1 MSKVRVIADK
11 NGNVIN
17 VSQNNPE
24 YGSIR
29 VEQEVA
35 IINNTG
41 WVKNVRRVAF
51 INGKVEDLASLNY
64 TADQEIKGKI
74 VVKESLKPF
83 NLESPDKNLKVAG
96 DTGVICRYEDQPI
109 YSKTFFT
116 TNLNTSDELLSH
128 TNSEEIK
135 EVQVA
140 QKAIKSLKDI
150 QNEIKSKKKE
160 VNL

>member
-74 VVKESLKPF
+74 
-83 NLESPDKNLKVAG
+83 
-96 DTGVICRYEDQPI
+96 
-109 YSKTFFT
+109 
-116 TNLNTSDELLSH
+116 
-128 TNSEEIK
+128 EETIQTIK
-135 EVQVA
+135 D
-140 QKAIKSLKDI
+140 QKAEKLNYFKLKKL
-150 QNEIKSKKKE
+150 NETI
-160 VNL
+160 